1 MTSPLARLLR
11 SVAQVAV
18 LVTLWA
24 GTASAQEFQ
33 KVEGALRPE
42 LPAAP
47 FVGTAY
53 GFIWIAI
60 LVYVLFMARGLARV
74 RRDVE
79 ELRRTVGRIDG
90 RIDNKIDGAGPRP

>member
-1 MTSPLARLLR
+1 MMTRSLRRLLR
-11 SVAQVAV
+11 RCAGAAV
-18 LVTLWA
+18 LLALWA

-33 KVEGALRPE
+33 KVEGSLRPE

-60 LVYVLFMARGLARV
+60 LVYVLFVARGLARV

-79 ELRRTVGRIDG
+79 ELRRAVGRIDG
-90 RIDNKIDGAGPRP
+90 KIDGAGPRP

>member
-1 MTSPLARLLR
+1 MTRSMSRLLR
-11 SVAQVAV
+11 SVAWAAV

-24 GTASAQEFQ
+24 GRAAAQEFQ

-42 LPAAP
+42 LPAGP

-53 GFIWIAI
+53 GFIWIAV
-60 LVYVLFMARGLARV
+60 LLYVLSVARGLARV

-79 ELRRTVGRIDG
+79 ELRRQVGKID
-90 RIDNKIDGAGPRP
+90 DKIDGLGPRP